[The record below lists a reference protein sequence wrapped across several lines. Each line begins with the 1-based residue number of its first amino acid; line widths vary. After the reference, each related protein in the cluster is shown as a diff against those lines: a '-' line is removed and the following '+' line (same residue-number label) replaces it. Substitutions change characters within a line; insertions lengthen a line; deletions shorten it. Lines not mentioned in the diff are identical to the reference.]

1 MSCAPTCPRLLN
13 RATPLNPA
21 NIAGSP
27 RPRTFL
33 PKHGSNLETK
43 FAELCANPEYQKAV
57 KSSGLMPQ
65 FQTGKAFSEIIGRE
79 GEQAKKI
86 LEASGLLK

>member
-27 RPRTFL
+27 RPQNIPAEARQY
-33 PKHGSNLETK
+33 LETK

-65 FQTGKAFSEIIGRE
+65 FQTGKAFGEIIRTE

-86 LEASGLLK
+86 LEAYGLLK

>member
-1 MSCAPTCPRLLN
+1 
-13 RATPLNPA
+13 
-21 NIAGSP
+21 
-27 RPRTFL
+27 
-33 PKHGSNLETK
+33 
-43 FAELCANPEYQKAV
+43 
-57 KSSGLMPQ
+57 MPQ